1 MKKTFLILILIIIFS
16 CKTTI
21 NFSKDTAVIKKL
33 DTIYVLFEEGKNQY
47 KSKYNKYNKGHPEE
61 KNGIKYYF
69 KFDKKYVKYIS
80 FYHEKYRDWD
90 AMIAKDSSKIL
101 TKNKKFLKNNVI
113 INYSYFIEN
122 EFCRAI
128 SSFKTIK
135 FFIIDK
141 AEFTNKKITLR
152 QVYFFSSCER
162 CEPEE

>member
-1 MKKTFLILILIIIFS
+1 MKKAFLILILIITFS

-47 KSKYNKYNKGHPEE
+47 KSKSKYNMYNKGHPKE
-61 KNGIKYYF
+61 KNGIEYYF
-69 KFDKKYVKYIS
+69 KFDDKKHAKYIN

-101 TKNKKFLKNNVI
+101 IKNKKFLKNNVI

-152 QVYFFSSCER
+152 QVYFFSSCE
-162 CEPEE
+162 PEE